1 MTKEVLNMANR
12 VYERM
17 VKFVGENVDIRVW
30 VTADGNFEAD
40 IEKVYL
46 LLTSFVSSDSDLDSL
61 KKIMSS
67 IERSWPFNKCAAAIE
82 VLDKKGNGIL
92 LYPDWN

>member
-46 LLTSFVSSDSDLDSL
+46 LLTSFVSL
-61 KKIMSS
+61 
-67 IERSWPFNKCAAAIE
+67 
-82 VLDKKGNGIL
+82 
-92 LYPDWN
+92 